1 MAVTCGTCSA
11 TWTGLRIEH
20 CPSCHAT
27 FTGASSGDM
36 HRVGDHAVFEGPD
49 RRRCLSPEEMT
60 EKGMSVNSRAH
71 WTTAHSTEPWWKP
84 SDGDGDLG

>member
-1 MAVTCGTCSA
+1 MPTCRKCEA
-11 TWTGLRIEH
+11 TWTGMRIEH
-20 CPSCHAT
+20 CPSCCMT

-49 RRRCLSPEEMT
+49 RRRCLTADEMT
-60 EKGMSVNSRAH
+60 EKGMARNDRGH
-71 WTTAHSTEPWWKP
+71 WTTGKVTTHWW